1 MLSKTSLFF
10 LASEDAVTLAGTTVD
25 ELEEFEVKADAFCA
39 VIVNG
44 SSSPELR
51 ACGMITKH
59 KVRMKT

>member
-1 MLSKTSLFF
+1 M
-10 LASEDAVTLAGTTVD
+10 D

-51 ACGMITKH
+51 ACGMIAKH